1 MPAYQNYIAKS
12 QLSEAFTLADGAKTT
27 IATNRERNACTSTEE
42 GANTLTGKYG
52 VLEIG
57 GTPDTT
63 KTASTAESGC
73 TLTYTV
79 ATDASDRIASKVLV
93 LDVLNNGSIK
103 KKSWG
108 GDDKLLPT
116 SVK

>member
-1 MPAYQNYIAKS
+1 MPAYQDYIAKS

-27 IATNRERNACTSTEE
+27 IATNRERNSCTSDDASTNEI
-42 GANTLTGKYG
+42 TGKYG
-52 VLEIG
+52 VLKIG
-57 GTPDTT
+57 GTPSTT
-63 KTASTAESGC
+63 AGAAESGC

-79 ATDASDRIASKVLV
+79 DNSASDRIASKVLE

-103 KKSWG
+103 KKNWD